1 MPKLVGNDRAEW
13 IERLPFAA
21 RRRWVGIAAAVLLS
35 LAALTVRQLADTTL
49 PPGYP
54 FLTFFPAVIIA
65 AFLFGVLSG
74 TLTAVLCGLLAWY
87 FFIPGGHGWQLSSGA
102 LLALGFFAFVTA
114 TDILLVAWMQRANAR
129 LRDARERNRRLA
141 ETRELLFSELQ
152 HRVSNNLQVA
162 AGLLVL
168 QKRGVADPAA
178 RAALDEAA
186 DRLARIGRISRQ
198 LYDAAGAARTMRSFL
213 EPLCH
218 DVIAASGR
226 AGIVLSVHGDDD
238 VVIDPDAA
246 VPVAL
251 IVAEALA
258 NAIEHGFEGR
268 ETGRVEVVLAREP
281 TGRIDIEIRDDG
293 RGLPPGFDAE
303 ASASLGLRIARAM
316 AKQLRGRFDLVAG
329 NGVTIARL
337 ILPG

>member
-13 IERLPFAA
+13 IERLPLAA
-21 RRRWVGIAAAVLLS
+21 RRRWVGMVAAILLS
-35 LAALTVRQLADTTL
+35 LAALAVRQLADATL

-65 AFLFGVLSG
+65 AFLFGVLPG
-74 TLTAVLCGLLAWY
+74 ALTAVLCGLFAWY
-87 FFIPGGHGWQLSSGA
+87 FFIPGGHSLRLSSGA
-102 LLALGFFAFVTA
+102 LLALGFFAFVAA
-114 TDILLVAWMQRANAR
+114 TDILLVAWMQRANGR
-129 LRDARERNRRLA
+129 LRQARERNRRLA

-168 QKRGVADPAA
+168 QKRGVTDPHA

-186 DRLARIGRISRQ
+186 ERLARIGRISRQ
-198 LYDAAGAARTMRSFL
+198 LYDAAGAARTMLSFL

-226 AGIVLSVHGDDD
+226 TGITLRVHGDKA
-238 VVIDPDAA
+238 VVVDPDAA

-258 NAIEHGFEGR
+258 NAIEHGFEDR
-268 ETGRVEVVLAREP
+268 ESGRVEVVLAREP
-281 TGRIDIEIRDDG
+281 AGRIDIEIRDDG

-316 AKQLRGRFDLVAG
+316 AAQLRGRFDLVAG
-329 NGVTIARL
+329 DGGTIARL